1 MRHRVKKYG
10 HFKKKDQAHRSAML
24 RNLVTSFF
32 LHKSLITTEKRAL
45 AVVGEIDRLILVA
58 NSENK
63 LNAIRD
69 IGAFLFTK
77 ESAVELFEHVAPK
90 FKGKTPGFSRITPIK
105 YRTGD
110 NAKLVKLELL
120 DA

>member
-45 AVVGEIDRLILVA
+45 AIVGIIDNLILVA
-58 NSENK
+58 NSDNK
-63 LNAIRD
+63 LNALRD
-69 IGAFLFTK
+69 ATSYLFTK
-77 ESAVELFEHVAPK
+77 ESSVELFERVAPK
-90 FKGKTPGFSRITPIK
+90 FKGKTPGYSRITPIK

-110 NAKLVKLELL
+110 AAKLVKLELIE
-120 DA
+120 A